1 MPTVL
6 VVASENVLRGL
17 VKHLEQLEIDEI
29 PLVDVPYAVPLVY
42 QLDEQ
47 LQPIATPWA
56 ERPLRSGLYLG
67 DPAKVK
73 AVQAEIKADLPTTNA
88 SPGEQSDSCL
98 VVVGENGEE
107 EWRC

>member
-1 MPTVL
+1 MDAYRYV
-6 VVASENVLRGL
+6 EGL
-17 VKHLEQLEIDEI
+17 DNTQI

-42 QLDEQ
+42 QLDSQ

-56 ERPLRSGLYLG
+56 EAPLKSGWYLG

-73 AVQAEIKADLPTTNA
+73 AVQDEIKADLP
-88 SPGEQSDSCL
+88 PGDTKQDSCL

-107 EWRC
+107 EWRCE